1 MNSSMSIC
9 NDVNIR
15 MKVRVVILRM
25 TLTPALSHVVGEGV
39 VVSPV
44 LDLIYVL
51 LLSAW
56 VLLPTPLI
64 AAELHSLSVLSYP
77 DRPAKLPLWLA
88 QDAGL
93 FGKYGLKVEIK
104 PAKSGED
111 VVAGIARDEAQIYV
125 AT

>member
-15 MKVRVVILRM
+15 MKVRVVILRR
-25 TLTPALSHVVGEGV
+25 TLTPALSHVVGGGA

-44 LDLIYVL
+44 LDLVYVL
-51 LLSAW
+51 LLCAW

-88 QDAGL
+88 RDAGL
-93 FGKYGLKVEIK
+93 FEKYGLKVDIK
-104 PAKSGED
+104 TPKSGEEI
-111 VVAGIARDEAQIYV
+111 VAGIGRDEAQ
-125 AT
+125 